1 MSDSEESISG
11 SESESQKSAYKRIKN
26 RQKQKQNQNK
36 KLILNNSNEES
47 ENKKLILDL
56 NPNNRRTIKRMS
68 NKMKVFEKY
77 HNLSIKELRILLS
90 QKNEDIIK
98 INEEK
103 ENSKK
108 TLTEIINKL
117 NKTITS
123 YADILNEE
131 SSDPGLIFNLEKI
144 KEDKKKK
151 LDNSKKINNLFK
163 EQLSYIKG
171 KISLNEKGKIK
182 IGSIDT
188 KLEHIKK
195 KNTFMKKKIN
205 EIKNKKVIQGKEL
218 EIISENKKYPL
229 KLKIKA
235 EDMSSVAYQ
244 KYDYFTKF
252 NLSLKGLDDILK
264 EMKKFD
270 ELYESSID
278 EDTDINLVKK
288 INFWINLIK
297 NDLAGDK
304 SDILSRIDNGESIFL
319 KEIDKKNENE
329 RLVGKM
335 TLDSIENNSKSVKN
349 LLTDRNLKKIYD
361 KENNKDIINTDY
373 DLMKPSRYFL
383 KNGAIINKNKSSS
396 LLYSYSNK
404 NIHRIKNK
412 SPLYIN
418 TNINMNIL
426 DKKTLFKKLDYLK
439 FNIPIIG
446 KKINLNNINNLLNS
460 NKRNYYITQEVN
472 SDIKISNRNN
482 NDNISSVTNNNLNNE
497 DLDFILTSDY
507 NQITDED
514 YRSLLSKK
522 GQYLESNIRLEKNI
536 NDIKRTKNKK
546 LAYISQIIKQNSQNL
561 EKIKKHNSLLIKEIN
576 NLKNVYHLKLEQSK
590 LKNEVR
596 QNLFHDKRKL
606 MLKTDENNF
615 NKDKDKLFNFN
626 SSDKIKEKINEENG
640 DEDGDD
646 LISKERNIRSIE
658 IIRTDNSVNIIKNE
672 TRESKLKMIKEKYK
686 DEIKENDNENEDSI
700 DKKYKNKKHKKELE
714 IINEVKEKE
723 NASDIINENE
733 EIKDT

>member
-11 SESESQKSAYKRIKN
+11 SESESQKSIYKRIKN
-26 RQKQKQNQNK
+26 RQKQNQNK
-36 KLILNNSNEES
+36 KLILNNSNEEP

-56 NPNNRRTIKRMS
+56 NPNNRRKIKRMS
-68 NKMKVFEKY
+68 NKMRVFEKY

-98 INEEK
+98 INEEN

-108 TLTEIINKL
+108 TLIEIINKL

-123 YADILNEE
+123 HADILNEE
-131 SSDPGLIFNLEKI
+131 SSDPGLIINLEKI

-188 KLEHIKK
+188 KLDHIKK

-304 SDILSRIDNGESIFL
+304 NDILSRIDNGESIFL

-349 LLTDRNLKKIYD
+349 LFTDRNLKKIYD

-373 DLMKPSRYFL
+373 DLMKPSRYFS
-383 KNGAIINKNKSSS
+383 KNGTIINKNKSSS

-418 TNINMNIL
+418 TNINMISL

-439 FNIPIIG
+439 FNSPIIG
-446 KKINLNNINNLLNS
+446 KKINLNNINNLLNF
-460 NKRNYYITQEVN
+460 NKKNYYITQEVN
-472 SDIKISNRNN
+472 SDIKISNRNYN
-482 NDNISSVTNNNLNNE
+482 NNVSSITNNNLNNE
-497 DLDFILTSDY
+497 DLEFILTSDY
-507 NQITDED
+507 NQITDAD
-514 YRSLLSKK
+514 YRTLLSKK
-522 GQYLESNIRLEKNI
+522 EQYLDSNIRLEKNI

-546 LAYISQIIKQNSQNL
+546 LTYIAQIIKQNSQNL
-561 EKIKKHNSLLIKEIN
+561 EKIKKHNSLLTKEIN
-576 NLKNVYHLKLEQSK
+576 NLNNIFHLKLEQNK
-590 LKNEVR
+590 LKNDVR
-596 QNLFHDKRKL
+596 QNLFHEKRKL
-606 MLKTDENNF
+606 MLKTDESNY
-615 NKDKDKLFNFN
+615 NKDKNKLFNFN
-626 SSDKIKEKINEENG
+626 SSDKIKEKINEENE
-640 DEDGDD
+640 DADGDD
-646 LISKERNIRSIE
+646 LINKERNIRSIE
-658 IIRTDNSVNIIKNE
+658 IIRTDNSENIIKNE
-672 TRESKLKMIKEKYK
+672 TRENKLKMIKEKYK
-686 DEIKENDNENEDSI
+686 DEIKENDNENENEERI

-723 NASDIINENE
+723 NISDII
-733 EIKDT
+733 KDT